1 MPPRRPKTAPAAR
14 IDDWASTTSALGGAK
29 DKHTGLTFEM
39 RPRLGPTVIEALV
52 SQHPIAARIVDK
64 IVDSAFSVPWKICK
78 VVGPDS
84 DKFDAAA
91 CKADLDKA
99 GLTAAEKQSAHWSR
113 LYGGAITA
121 IAVLNTGEP
130 DQPMTFGSQS
140 RLLRF
145 AAVPAE
151 RARPLDQDAG
161 FLSPTYGVVL
171 KYQCTGIASAPCDLH
186 YTRAIP
192 HEPIKL
198 PLEAQTRSGSSATG
212 WGPSIL
218 DRVFDDLGRYG
229 ATGAFATSMMYVASL
244 FYMQLD
250 GYRADAQTKD
260 GQARIQ
266 KRAEQTRKSLDA
278 FGLLV
283 MDKADMIGILERNLT
298 GAGDLMTKTADRLA
312 AATEYPREVLFNESP
327 AGLNAGE
334 LSGPQELYFATVGS
348 WRKNEVNPG
357 LRRGVEIWIRLKGLD
372 IDSFE
377 IEWEPLWS
385 RSDEGD
391 SEIHARNATA
401 DHTYIDDGVLTADEV
416 RVERFVRGN
425 VGMLEIKGEASDPA
439 DPLELDPADV
449 AAGEAAAGAVP
460 ADATS
465 VQDQA
470 LNGSQWASLSNTV
483 KEYNSG
489 LMSWNQARGI
499 LALAIP
505 GRDVTGALGA
515 PPPDPDL
522 VVSAAVASTGPAAST
537 DEMPN
542 DRVTVQAAAQRFG
555 VKTRTITR
563 MIDLGLP
570 FWGLGAHKVVSIAA
584 VEKMAK
590 AHEEIVEAEDPADPN
605 DQDPPADAPVPG
617 AGA

>member
-1 MPPRRPKTAPAAR
+1 MPPRVRPAPAPAAR

-29 DKHTGLTFEM
+29 DKHTGLTFTM

-91 CKADLDKA
+91 CKAELDKA
-99 GLTAAEKQSAHWSR
+99 GLTTAEKQSAHWSR

-121 IAVLNTGEP
+121 IAVLNSGEP
-130 DQPMTFGSQS
+130 DQPMTFGPHS

-145 AAVPAE
+145 ASVPAE

-171 KYQCTGIASAPCDLH
+171 KYQCTGIASTPCDLH

-229 ATGAFATSMMYVASL
+229 ATGSFAASMMYVASL
-244 FYMQLD
+244 LYMQLD

-283 MDKADMIGILERNLT
+283 MDKADIIGILERNLT

-334 LSGPQELYFATVGS
+334 LSGPQELYFATVKA
-348 WRKNEVNPG
+348 WRKDEVDPG
-357 LRRGVEIWIRLKGLD
+357 LRRGVEIWIRLKGLS

-377 IEWEPLWS
+377 IEWDPLWS

-425 VGMLEIKGEASDPA
+425 VGMLEIKGEATDPA

-449 AAGEAAAGAVP
+449 AAGEAAAAGAG
-460 ADATS
+460 AAAS

-470 LNGSQWASLSNTV
+470 LNGAQGDMLLNVMEKLNTGAITYPQAV
-483 KEYNSG
+483 GAVG
-489 LMSWNQARGI
+489 LMFPQMRGRE
-499 LALAIP
+499 AT
-505 GRDVTGALGA
+505 VLG
-515 PPPDPDL
+515 PPPDPNAPPKPAGPTP
-522 VVSAAVASTGPAAST
+522 SA
-537 DEMPN
+537 DELPG

-555 VKTRTITR
+555 LKTRSITR
-563 MIDLGLP
+563 LIEKDLIK
-570 FWGLGAHKVVSIAA
+570 FWGFGSHRVVSLAEVEAA
-584 VEKMAK
+584 AK
-590 AHEEIVEAEDPADPN
+590 AHEVEAEDPADPN
-605 DQDPPADAPVPG
+605 DQEPEPDAVPQ
-617 AGA
+617 A